1 MPITRTTES
10 NHIFG
15 SKTPPL
21 QISAYAT
28 VTIVFAYGTFFF
40 KFYYAT
46 QYYQALTF
54 TSFSI
59 LIRLEYEYFLK
70 KRTIFRK
77 QLGVLKHNT
86 VE

>member
-1 MPITRTTES
+1 MA
-10 NHIFG
+10 
-15 SKTPPL
+15 L
-21 QISAYAT
+21 Y
-28 VTIVFAYGTFFF
+28 TIVFAYGTFFF

-46 QYYQALTF
+46 QYHQALTF

-70 KRTIFRK
+70 KCTTFRK
-77 QLGVLKHNT
+77 QFGALKHNT

>member
-1 MPITRTTES
+1 MFEKIDSQGLNGAINNCT
-10 NHIFG
+10 
-15 SKTPPL
+15 
-21 QISAYAT
+21 
-28 VTIVFAYGTFFF
+28 VFACGTFIF

-70 KRTIFRK
+70 KRTTFRK
-77 QLGVLKHNT
+77 QFVPQNIIQLNKTAVDMEQHL
-86 VE
+86 

>member
-1 MPITRTTES
+1 MALYI
-10 NHIFG
+10 
-15 SKTPPL
+15 
-21 QISAYAT
+21 
-28 VTIVFAYGTFFF
+28 IVFAYGTFFL

-70 KRTIFRK
+70 KRTTFRK
-77 QLGVLKHNT
+77 QFGVLKHNT